1 MTEKE
6 RYEQSVKVW
15 TEVKN
20 IIEKEMPTY
29 FLPSNH
35 IHHMIASGARGNW

>member
-15 TEVKN
+15 SEVKN
-20 IIEKEMPTY
+20 IIEKEMPSY
-29 FLPSNH
+29 FDSSNH
-35 IHHMIASGARGNW
+35 IHHMIVSGAR